1 MQQLSQ
7 LKNNCSFVVW
17 KVNKKMWSSHS
28 FLYCKIC
35 MICCN
40 AEKNLRCDM
49 GPLEKLINPSSIA
62 IVGASN
68 NPLKMATMH
77 LLSIMKDGFKGK
89 IFPVHPKEE
98 TVFGLKAYK
107 SPLDLPEAPDCA
119 IFVIPATGIPATLDA
134 FGTIGT
140 RRAIIIS
147 AGFKEVG
154 EEGRKLEEE
163 VKAIAAKHGIRFLG
177 PNCMGLINSEIALNT
192 TVMAYT
198 AKPGH
203 LGLASQS
210 GTYITQSIMYLQH
223 HGIRF
228 SKALSVGN
236 EADISIIDALEYL
249 GNDEQTK
256 AISLYIEGIRDVP
269 RFLDVA
275 CRITPKKPVIAQY
288 VGGSAAGARA
298 GSSHTGAMAG
308 PDYLYEG
315 LFKQAGI
322 IRVHSV
328 EELYLHGHV
337 LATQPR
343 LKGNRV
349 GIITNSGGPGTSM
362 ANTCEKEGFVV
373 PPFTSQLQEKIKPM
387 IPPHAPAGNPVD
399 ITFNL
404 DLDVLTIKIPEL
416 AIQHG
421 EVDALCIHGAFRK
434 GFIECIFPHV
444 KEALNLTKPEDVLGF
459 LPSDLE
465 TPGTIPYKYG
475 IPLVM
480 SSFFDYQDDF
490 TVAMQEK
497 GVPVFDS
504 PEKAAKALA
513 VLLRY
518 KEVTERLPYEKPSLP
533 EVNPEASAIIQRAL
547 KNNQKAL
554 DEHAAKMLLALYGI
568 PIPDEKLIE
577 NEDQLN
583 TIISSLQYP
592 VVMKACHPDI
602 MHKTEKGL
610 VILPVKDSNEA
621 KIAFKEIQKRAGIA
635 TPVLVYTMIEGK
647 REFMAGAISQQ
658 GFGKAVLFGLGG
670 IFTEALKDITFRVA
684 PLTRRDAVEM
694 LDDIKAKTL
703 LGKFRN
709 EDEIDKAALA
719 QLLYTLSAVPLLHPE
734 ISEIDCNPIIISK
747 RKPVVIDALVV
758 LSK

>member
-1 MQQLSQ
+1 
-7 LKNNCSFVVW
+7 
-17 KVNKKMWSSHS
+17 
-28 FLYCKIC
+28 
-35 MICCN
+35 
-40 AEKNLRCDM
+40 M

-77 LLSIMKDGFKGK
+77 LLSIMKDGYTGR
-89 IFPVHPKEE
+89 IFPVHPKEDV
-98 TVFGLKAYK
+98 VFGLKAYK
-107 SPLDLPEAPDCA
+107 SPLDLPQAPDCA
-119 IFVIPATGIPATLDA
+119 IFVIPSVSIPATLDL

-140 RRAIIIS
+140 KRAIIIS

-154 EEGRKLEEE
+154 EEGKKHEEE

-198 AKPGH
+198 AKPGA

-269 RFLDVA
+269 RFLEVA
-275 CRITPKKPVIAQY
+275 SNITPKKPVIAQY
-288 VGGSAAGARA
+288 VGGSSAGARA

-322 IRVHSV
+322 IRVYSV

-362 ANTCEKEGFVV
+362 ANTCEKEGFTV
-373 PPFTSQLQEKIKPM
+373 PPFSQTLQEKIKPL

-416 AIQHG
+416 AIQSG

-444 KEALNLTKPEDVLGF
+444 QEALHLEKPEDVLGF
-459 LPSDLE
+459 LPSDLD
-465 TPGTIPYKYG
+465 TPGTIPYKYD
-475 IPLVM
+475 IPIVM

-490 TVAMQEK
+490 TVAMQNK
-497 GVPVFDS
+497 GVGVFDS

-518 KEVTERLPYEKPSLP
+518 KEVTQRLPYEKASLP
-533 EVNPEASAIIQRAL
+533 KASPEAAAIIQTAIT
-547 KNNQKAL
+547 KKQKAL
-554 DEHAAKMLLALYGI
+554 DEHAAKTLLAIYGI
-568 PIPDEKLIE
+568 PIPDEKLIVS
-577 NEDQLN
+577 NEELDAVVA
-583 TIISSLQYP
+583 SLKYP

-602 MHKTEKGL
+602 MHKTERGL
-610 VILPVKDSNEA
+610 VILPVKDRDDA
-621 KIAFKEIQKRAGIA
+621 KDAYNEIQKRAGFA
-635 TPVLVYTMIEGK
+635 TPVLVYPLVEGK
-647 REFMAGAISQQ
+647 REFMAGAINHK

-684 PLTRRDAVEM
+684 PLTKRDAFEM
-694 LDDIKAKTL
+694 LYDIQAKTL

-709 EDEIDKAALA
+709 EDAVDTSSLA
-719 QLLYTLSAVPLLHPE
+719 DLLSILSTVPLLHPE
-734 ISEIDCNPIIISK
+734 ISEIDCNPIIISGS
-747 RKPVVIDALVV
+747 KPVVIDALVV
-758 LSK
+758 LN

>member
-1 MQQLSQ
+1 
-7 LKNNCSFVVW
+7 
-17 KVNKKMWSSHS
+17 
-28 FLYCKIC
+28 
-35 MICCN
+35 
-40 AEKNLRCDM
+40 M

-77 LLSIMKDGFKGK
+77 LLSIMKDGFTGK
-89 IFPVHPKEE
+89 IFPVHPKEDF
-98 TVFGLKAYK
+98 VFGLKAYK

-140 RRAIIIS
+140 KRAIIIS

-154 EEGRKLEEE
+154 EEGKKLEEE

-198 AKPGH
+198 AKPGS
-203 LGLASQS
+203 LGFASQS
-210 GTYITQSIMYLQH
+210 GTYITQSIMYLKH
-223 HGIRF
+223 HGICF

-236 EADISIIDALEYL
+236 EADISIIDALEFL
-249 GNDEQTK
+249 GNDEQTR

-269 RFLDVA
+269 RFLEVA
-275 CRITPKKPVIAQY
+275 SNITPKKPVIAQY
-288 VGGSAAGARA
+288 VGGSTAGARA

-322 IRVHSV
+322 IRVYSV
-328 EELYLHGHV
+328 EELYMHGHV

-362 ANTCEKEGFVV
+362 ANTCEKEGFTV
-373 PPFTSQLQEKIKPM
+373 PPFSRQLQEKIKPL

-416 AIQHG
+416 AIQSG

-444 KEALNLTKPEDVLGF
+444 QQALHLDKPEDVLGF
-459 LPSDLE
+459 LPSDLD
-465 TPGTIPYKYG
+465 TPGIIPYKYG
-475 IPLVM
+475 IPIVM

-518 KEVTERLPYEKPSLP
+518 KEVTQRLPYEKVALP
-533 EVNPEASAIIQRAL
+533 EVNPQASAIIQKAL
-547 KNNQKAL
+547 KNKQKAL
-554 DEHAAKMLLALYGI
+554 DEHAAKTLLALYGI
-568 PIPDEKLIE
+568 PIPDETLIGSKE
-577 NEDQLN
+577 ELDVVVD
-583 TIISSLQYP
+583 SLKYP

-610 VILPVKDSNEA
+610 VILPIKNSADA
-621 KIAFKEIQKRAGIA
+621 KVAFNEIQKRAGFE
-635 TPVLVYTMIEGK
+635 TPILVYPLVEGK
-647 REFMAGAISQQ
+647 REFMAGAIHQK

-684 PLTRRDAVEM
+684 PLSKRDAFEM
-694 LDDIKAKTL
+694 LNDIHAKTL

-709 EDEIDKAALA
+709 EDEVDASSLA
-719 QLLYTLSAVPLLHPE
+719 NLLYIVSAVPLLHPE
-734 ISEIDCNPIIISK
+734 ISEIDCNPIIISGS
-747 RKPVVIDALVV
+747 KPVVIDALVV
-758 LSK
+758 LNN

>member
-1 MQQLSQ
+1 
-7 LKNNCSFVVW
+7 
-17 KVNKKMWSSHS
+17 
-28 FLYCKIC
+28 
-35 MICCN
+35 
-40 AEKNLRCDM
+40 M

-77 LLSIMKDGFKGK
+77 LLSIMKDGYTGK
-89 IFPVHPKEE
+89 IFPVHPKEDV
-98 TVFGLKAYK
+98 VFGLKAYK
-107 SPLDLPEAPDCA
+107 SPLDLPQAPDCA
-119 IFVIPATGIPATLDA
+119 IFVIPSVGIPATLDA

-140 RRAIIIS
+140 KRAIIIS

-198 AKPGH
+198 AKPGA

-223 HGIRF
+223 HGVRF

-236 EADISIIDALEYL
+236 EADISIIDVLEYL

-269 RFLDVA
+269 RFLEVA
-275 CRITPKKPVIAQY
+275 SNITPKKPVIAQY
-288 VGGSAAGARA
+288 VGGSSAGARA

-322 IRVHSV
+322 IRVYSV
-328 EELYLHGHV
+328 EELYMHGHV

-362 ANTCEKEGFVV
+362 ANTCEKEGFTV
-373 PPFTSQLQEKIKPM
+373 PPFSQMLQEKIKPL

-416 AIQHG
+416 AIQSG

-434 GFIECIFPHV
+434 GFVECIFPHIQQV
-444 KEALNLTKPEDVLGF
+444 LNLQKPEDILGF
-459 LPSDLE
+459 LPTDLD
-465 TPGTIPYKYG
+465 TPGTIAYKYG
-475 IPLVM
+475 IPIVM

-490 TVAMQEK
+490 TQSMLEK
-497 GVPVFDS
+497 GIPVFDS

-518 KEVTERLPYEKPSLP
+518 KEVTERLPYEKVSLP
-533 EVNPEASAIIQRAL
+533 KASPEAAAIIEKAI
-547 KNNQKAL
+547 KNKQKAL
-554 DEHAAKMLLALYGI
+554 DEHAAKTLLAIYGI
-568 PIPDEKLIE
+568 PIPDEKLIASKE
-577 NEDQLN
+577 ELDDVVA
-583 TIISSLQYP
+583 SLKYP

-610 VILPVKDSNEA
+610 VILPVKDRDEA
-621 KIAFKEIQKRAGIA
+621 KDAFSQIQKRAGFA
-635 TPVLVYTMIEGK
+635 TPVLVYTLVEGK
-647 REFMAGAISQQ
+647 REFMAGALNQK

-684 PLTRRDAVEM
+684 PLTKRDAFEM
-694 LDDIKAKTL
+694 LYDIQAKTL

-709 EDEIDKAALA
+709 EDEVDTSSLA
-719 QLLYTLSAVPLLHPE
+719 NLLYVLSTVPLLHPE
-734 ISEIDCNPIIISK
+734 ISEIDCNPIIISGS
-747 RKPVVIDALVV
+747 KPVVIDALVV
-758 LSK
+758 LNN

>member
-1 MQQLSQ
+1 
-7 LKNNCSFVVW
+7 
-17 KVNKKMWSSHS
+17 
-28 FLYCKIC
+28 
-35 MICCN
+35 
-40 AEKNLRCDM
+40 M

-77 LLSIMKDGFKGK
+77 LLSIMKDGYTGK
-89 IFPVHPKEE
+89 IFPVHPKEDV
-98 TVFGLKAYK
+98 VFGLKAYK

-119 IFVIPATGIPATLDA
+119 IFVIPATGIPSTLDA

-140 RRAIIIS
+140 KRAIIIS

-163 VKAIAAKHGIRFLG
+163 VKAIASKYGIRFLG

-198 AKPGH
+198 EKPGS
-203 LGLASQS
+203 LGFASQS
-210 GTYITQSIMYLQH
+210 GTYITQSIMYLKH

-249 GNDEQTK
+249 GNDEQTR

-269 RFLDVA
+269 RFLEVA
-275 CRITPKKPVIAQY
+275 SNITPKKPVIAQY
-288 VGGSAAGARA
+288 VGGSTAGARA

-322 IRVHSV
+322 IRVYSV
-328 EELYLHGHV
+328 EELYMHGHV

-362 ANTCEKEGFVV
+362 ANTCEKEGFTV
-373 PPFTSQLQEKIKPM
+373 PPFSRQLQEKIKPM

-416 AIQHG
+416 AIQSG

-444 KEALNLTKPEDVLGF
+444 QQALHLDKPEDVLGF
-459 LPSDLE
+459 LPSDLD

-475 IPLVM
+475 IPIVM

-518 KEVTERLPYEKPSLP
+518 KEVTQRLPYEKVPLP
-533 EVNPEASAIIQRAL
+533 DVNPQASSIIQKAL
-547 KNNQKAL
+547 KNKQKAL
-554 DEHAAKMLLALYGI
+554 DEHAAKTLLALYGI
-568 PIPDEKLIE
+568 PIPDETLIE
-577 NEDQLN
+577 SKKELSAIVD
-583 TIISSLQYP
+583 SLKYP

-621 KIAFKEIQKRAGIA
+621 KVAFNEIQKRAGFA
-635 TPVLVYTMIEGK
+635 TPVLVYTMVEGK
-647 REFMAGAISQQ
+647 REFMAGAIHQK

-684 PLTRRDAVEM
+684 PLTKRDAFEM
-694 LDDIKAKTL
+694 IYDIHAKTL

-709 EDEIDKAALA
+709 EEEVDTSSLA
-719 QLLYTLSAVPLLHPE
+719 NLLYILSTVPLLHPE
-734 ISEIDCNPIIISK
+734 ISEIDCNPIIISGS
-747 RKPVVIDALVV
+747 KPVVIDALVV
-758 LSK
+758 LNN

>member
-1 MQQLSQ
+1 
-7 LKNNCSFVVW
+7 
-17 KVNKKMWSSHS
+17 
-28 FLYCKIC
+28 
-35 MICCN
+35 
-40 AEKNLRCDM
+40 M

-77 LLSIMKDGFKGK
+77 LLSIMKDGYTGK
-89 IFPVHPKEE
+89 IFPVHPKEDV
-98 TVFGLKAYK
+98 VFGLKAYK
-107 SPLDLPEAPDCA
+107 SPLDLPQAPDCA
-119 IFVIPATGIPATLDA
+119 IFVIPASGIPATLDA

-140 RRAIIIS
+140 KRAIIIS

-163 VKAIAAKHGIRFLG
+163 VKAIATKYGIRFLG
-177 PNCMGLINSEIALNT
+177 PNCMGLINSEISLNT

-198 AKPGH
+198 AKPGS
-203 LGLASQS
+203 LGFASQS

-223 HGIRF
+223 HGVRF

-269 RFLDVA
+269 RFLEVA
-275 CRITPKKPVIAQY
+275 SSITPKKPVIAQY
-288 VGGSAAGARA
+288 VGGSSAGARA

-322 IRVHSV
+322 IRVYSV
-328 EELYLHGHV
+328 EELYMHGQV

-362 ANTCEKEGFVV
+362 ANTCEKEGFTV
-373 PPFTSQLQEKIKPM
+373 PPFSQQLQEKIKPL

-404 DLDVLTIKIPEL
+404 DLDVLTIKIPEI
-416 AIQHG
+416 AIQSG
-421 EVDALCIHGAFRK
+421 EIDALCIHGAFRK

-444 KEALNLTKPEDVLGF
+444 QQILNLQKPEDVLGF
-459 LPSDLE
+459 LPSDLD

-490 TVAMQEK
+490 TIAMQDK
-497 GVPVFDS
+497 GIPVFDS
-504 PEKAAKALA
+504 PEKAAKGLA

-518 KEVTERLPYEKPSLP
+518 KEVTQRLPYEKVSLP
-533 EVNPEASAIIQRAL
+533 PVNPEATLMIQNAL
-547 KNNQKAL
+547 AHKQKAL
-554 DEHAAKMLLALYGI
+554 DEYSAKKLLALYGI
-568 PIPDEKLIE
+568 PIPDETLITSE
-577 NEDQLN
+577 QEL
-583 TIISSLQYP
+583 SSVAGSFKYP

-610 VILPVKDSNEA
+610 VILPVKDSTEA
-621 KIAFKEIQKRAGIA
+621 KNAFSQIQKRAGFA
-635 TPVLVYTMIEGK
+635 TPVLVYPMIEGK

-670 IFTEALKDITFRVA
+670 IFTEAIKDITFRVA
-684 PLTRRDAVEM
+684 PLSKRDALEM
-694 LDDIKAKTL
+694 LEDIKARIL

-709 EDEIDKAALA
+709 EDAVDRASLA
-719 QLLYTLSAVPLLHPE
+719 NLLYILSTIPLLHPE
-734 ISEIDCNPIIISK
+734 ISEIDCNPVIISGT
-747 RKPVVIDALVV
+747 RPVVIDALIV
-758 LSK
+758 LNN

>member
-1 MQQLSQ
+1 
-7 LKNNCSFVVW
+7 
-17 KVNKKMWSSHS
+17 
-28 FLYCKIC
+28 
-35 MICCN
+35 
-40 AEKNLRCDM
+40 
-49 GPLEKLINPSSIA
+49 
-62 IVGASN
+62 
-68 NPLKMATMH
+68 
-77 LLSIMKDGFKGK
+77 
-89 IFPVHPKEE
+89 
-98 TVFGLKAYK
+98 
-107 SPLDLPEAPDCA
+107 
-119 IFVIPATGIPATLDA
+119 
-134 FGTIGT
+134 
-140 RRAIIIS
+140 IIS

-154 EEGRKLEEE
+154 QEGKQLEEK
-163 VKAIAAKHGIRFLG
+163 VKAIAQKYGIRFLG
-177 PNCMGLINSEIALNT
+177 PNCMGVINSEIALNT

-203 LGLASQS
+203 LGFASQS
-210 GTYITQSIMYLQH
+210 GTYITQSIMYLQN

-269 RFLDVA
+269 RFLEVA
-275 CRITPKKPVIAQY
+275 SRITPHKPVIAQY
-288 VGGSAAGARA
+288 VGGSSAGARA

-343 LKGNRV
+343 LKGKRV

-362 ANTCEKEGFVV
+362 ANTCEKEGFVI
-373 PPFTSQLQEKIKPM
+373 PQFSTSLQEKIKPM

-416 AIQHG
+416 AIQSG

-434 GFIECIFPHV
+434 GFVECIFPHI
-444 KEALNLTKPEDVLGF
+444 KEVLNLNKPDEILGL

-475 IPLVM
+475 IPVVM

-497 GVPVFDS
+497 GIAVCDS

-518 KEVTERLPYEKPSLP
+518 KEVTERLPYEKALLP
-533 EVNPEASAIIQRAL
+533 AVNQEAVTIITKAL
-547 KNNQKAL
+547 KNKQKAL
-554 DEHAAKMLLALYGI
+554 DEHEAKMLLSLYGI
-568 PIPDEKLIE
+568 PIPDEKLIK
-577 NEDQLN
+577 NEDELHSVI
-583 TIISSLQYP
+583 TSLRFP

-610 VILPVKDSNEA
+610 VILPVKDSKEA
-621 KIAFKEIQKRAGIA
+621 QIAFAEIQKRAGFA
-635 TPVLVYTMIEGK
+635 TPVIVYPLVEGK
-647 REFMAGAISQQ
+647 REFMAGAISQE
-658 GFGKAVLFGLGG
+658 GFGKAILFGLGG
-670 IFTEALKDITFRVA
+670 IFTEALKDVTFRVA
-684 PLTRRDAVEM
+684 PLTTRDAMEM
-694 LDDIKAKTL
+694 IGDIKAKVL

-709 EDEIDKAALA
+709 EKEVDIPALA
-719 QLLYTLSAVPLLHPE
+719 RLLQILSTIPLLHPE
-734 ISEIDCNPIIISK
+734 ISEIDCNPIIISDS
-747 RKPVVIDALVV
+747 KPVVIDALVV